1 MWRSPPSC
9 FAPSPAIPSQHH
21 LLLCT
26 PSPAPPPGSGYI
38 LEEVKAPIQGKRDR
52 ELRGDPL
59 FVFLVLVSFLV
70 LLVLVF
76 LLLLLLL
83 LTPPHPS
90 ARICVSSVVRS
101 LTDWLLC
108 LSVLF
113 APLRAFCVAPTVPL
127 RPSQGSCRIPSLL
140 VREIDCCVICD
151 LQLDWTSSIINLPAN
166 RQGYVRQIQD
176 HRWKTLG
183 EENSD
188 LPDICLCNP
197 F

>member
-1 MWRSPPSC
+1 MLHIQGRKKETQTICYYHVYVRSVTAPPSPFPRKRRRRILWRSPPSC
-9 FAPSPAIPSQHH
+9 FASSPAIPSQHH

-113 APLRAFCVAPTVPL
+113 PPCASSALRLLFRCAL
-127 RPSQGSCRIPSLL
+127 RRGPVVFLASLSE
-140 VREIDCCVICD
+140 R
-151 LQLDWTSSIINLPAN
+151 SI
-166 RQGYVRQIQD
+166 VV
-176 HRWKTLG
+176 
-183 EENSD
+183 
-188 LPDICLCNP
+188 
-197 F
+197 